1 MNAFLTQ
8 TCPEMDFSVGISKIW
23 LRIWTHLFQDAVCAN
38 FQAKHTALI
47 FSVQIFPKTDLGLE
61 IQKTNE
67 AIRINILEIP
77 SVPVFR
83 QSGQLWHFRPKFAPK
98 LILVSEFQKS
108 KFGFRI
114 STSKIPCVWILKMDN
129 FEFICLNLGKLSNYM
144 GYFHSNNGG
153 ELGGEFPKFK
163 ARVLFTARP
172 GIGGSQM
179 VAVVVEKYRM
189 KYLLKGWKF

>member
-1 MNAFLTQ
+1 MRINSECFFDSNLSRNGFLGLTPDLESFRPRCNVCQ
-8 TCPEMDFSVGISKIW
+8 FSGKTYSFDF
-23 LRIWTHLFQDAVCAN
+23 
-38 FQAKHTALI
+38 
-47 FSVQIFPKTDLGLE
+47 FSPNLPKTDLGLE
-61 IQKTNE
+61 IQKTND

-114 STSKIPCVWILKMDN
+114 STSKIPCEWILKMDN

-144 GYFHSNNGG
+144 GYFHSNNV
-153 ELGGEFPKFK
+153 EWSWLEEA
-163 ARVLFTARP
+163 ARFSNTR
-172 GIGGSQM
+172 
-179 VAVVVEKYRM
+179 Y
-189 KYLLKGWKF
+189 